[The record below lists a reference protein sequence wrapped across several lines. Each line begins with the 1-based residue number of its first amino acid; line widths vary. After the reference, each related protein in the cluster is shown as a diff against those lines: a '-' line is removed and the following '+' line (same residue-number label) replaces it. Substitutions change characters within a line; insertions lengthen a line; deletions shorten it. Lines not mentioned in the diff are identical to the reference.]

1 VAPALDCR
9 KVDYS
14 TRTTLLT
21 RVFEG
26 IDPSAWTEFHD
37 RYGDLIRGFAIRQG
51 LQPADCDDVVQEVL
65 LALTKSINR
74 FEYDPARGKFRSYL
88 KTLVIRTIFRKSRQE
103 RGRTGLGDNAIEAER
118 TEADPAHSTMW
129 ESEWRQHHIR
139 RAMQRLKSDFS
150 EQDRMAFTLYA
161 IQGGSAART
170 AEILGMSVDQV
181 YQAKSRIL
189 RRLSELVTEQI
200 SNEG

>member
-1 VAPALDCR
+1 M
-9 KVDYS
+9 DYS

-37 RYGDLIRGFAIRQG
+37 RYGDLIRGFAVRQG

-65 LALTKSINR
+65 LALTKSVKR

-103 RGRTGLGDNAIEAER
+103 RGRAGLADIEVQAER
-118 TEADPAHSTMW
+118 TTADPARSAIW
-129 ESEWRQHHIR
+129 EHEWRQHHVR

-150 EQDRMAFTLYA
+150 DQDRMAFSLYVM
-161 IQGGSAART
+161 QGGSAAQT
-170 AEILGMSVDQV
+170 AEALGMSIDQV

-189 RRLSELVTEQI
+189 RRLSELVAEQV
-200 SNEG
+200 SHEG